1 MEYLYII
8 QQALI
13 WIVTIYWLYQFII
26 SLCSFVKIKEKP
38 LKEDKQHRFMTI
50 IPAHNEEKV
59 VVNLIE
65 SLKKLDYPKDLY
77 DIYVIADNCT
87 DKTAE
92 VAKKAGAIVY
102 ERFDEAHKTKGHAL
116 QWFLAQKIEEDAPYD
131 AFCIFDADNIVD
143 ENFLKVMN
151 KKLCQGEEVVQG
163 YKDIKNPS
171 DSWVSAGY
179 AIFYWTMHRFYH
191 LARYNI
197 GLSPLMN
204 GTGFMVKFDVI
215 KPQGWNT
222 KTLTEDIE
230 FSLKRIIEGKKLG
243 WARDAIVYDEQPVGF
258 KQSWTQRSRWT
269 VGHMQCLKEYTKPLA
284 EAVVKNKTVM
294 NFDGLLYMLGTT
306 PMLILTMVL
315 VIVNTVLFATGAMSG
330 LDFTIQMLKYI
341 IPTLLVLPFMGLVV
355 LYLEKK
361 PIKPMIKGLLTYP
374 IFMGSWLLINIKCLF
389 KRDTEWKKIDHV
401 NDKKIEDLLGY
412 AINKKYGYL
421 TSSLGDIGT
430 GLKASVMVHLP
441 ALAKT
446 KNIRKVLEAI
456 SSFGMNIRGMYGENN
471 QVQGDIYQISNKQT
485 LGITEQEIVQNV
497 KVIVQKIIEQERQ
510 ARKLLAK
517 DELDLE
523 DIIYRSYGIL
533 TNCRKISYEEARNL
547 LSNIKLGTDLG
558 ILRELTDLKVQKLY
572 LYIKPANLQKYLGE
586 QYEAIERD
594 IKRAE
599 VIKQIITEK

>member
-222 KTLTEDIE
+222 TTLTEDIE

-315 VIVNTVLFATGAMSG
+315 VIVNIVLFATGAMSG

-401 NDKKIEDLLGY
+401 NDKKIEDL
-412 AINKKYGYL
+412 
-421 TSSLGDIGT
+421 
-430 GLKASVMVHLP
+430 
-441 ALAKT
+441 
-446 KNIRKVLEAI
+446 
-456 SSFGMNIRGMYGENN
+456 
-471 QVQGDIYQISNKQT
+471 
-485 LGITEQEIVQNV
+485 
-497 KVIVQKIIEQERQ
+497 
-510 ARKLLAK
+510 
-517 DELDLE
+517 
-523 DIIYRSYGIL
+523 
-533 TNCRKISYEEARNL
+533 
-547 LSNIKLGTDLG
+547 
-558 ILRELTDLKVQKLY
+558 
-572 LYIKPANLQKYLGE
+572 
-586 QYEAIERD
+586 
-594 IKRAE
+594 
-599 VIKQIITEK
+599 

>member
-8 QQALI
+8 QQELI

-26 SLCSFVKIKEKP
+26 SLCSFVRIKEKP

-258 KQSWTQRSRWT
+258 KQSWTQRSRRT

-306 PMLILTMVL
+306 PMLILTLVL
-315 VIVNTVLFATGAMSG
+315 VIVNIVLFATGAMTG

-401 NDKKIEDLLGY
+401 DDKKIEDL
-412 AINKKYGYL
+412 
-421 TSSLGDIGT
+421 
-430 GLKASVMVHLP
+430 
-441 ALAKT
+441 
-446 KNIRKVLEAI
+446 
-456 SSFGMNIRGMYGENN
+456 
-471 QVQGDIYQISNKQT
+471 
-485 LGITEQEIVQNV
+485 
-497 KVIVQKIIEQERQ
+497 
-510 ARKLLAK
+510 
-517 DELDLE
+517 
-523 DIIYRSYGIL
+523 
-533 TNCRKISYEEARNL
+533 
-547 LSNIKLGTDLG
+547 
-558 ILRELTDLKVQKLY
+558 
-572 LYIKPANLQKYLGE
+572 
-586 QYEAIERD
+586 
-594 IKRAE
+594 
-599 VIKQIITEK
+599 

>member
-116 QWFLAQKIEEDAPYD
+116 QWFLAQKIEENAPYD

-215 KPQGWNT
+215 KPRGWNT

-306 PMLILTMVL
+306 PMLILTLVL
-315 VIVNTVLFATGAMSG
+315 VIVNIVLFATGAMTG

-401 NDKKIEDLLGY
+401 DDKKIEDL
-412 AINKKYGYL
+412 
-421 TSSLGDIGT
+421 
-430 GLKASVMVHLP
+430 
-441 ALAKT
+441 
-446 KNIRKVLEAI
+446 
-456 SSFGMNIRGMYGENN
+456 
-471 QVQGDIYQISNKQT
+471 
-485 LGITEQEIVQNV
+485 
-497 KVIVQKIIEQERQ
+497 
-510 ARKLLAK
+510 
-517 DELDLE
+517 
-523 DIIYRSYGIL
+523 
-533 TNCRKISYEEARNL
+533 
-547 LSNIKLGTDLG
+547 
-558 ILRELTDLKVQKLY
+558 
-572 LYIKPANLQKYLGE
+572 
-586 QYEAIERD
+586 
-594 IKRAE
+594 
-599 VIKQIITEK
+599 